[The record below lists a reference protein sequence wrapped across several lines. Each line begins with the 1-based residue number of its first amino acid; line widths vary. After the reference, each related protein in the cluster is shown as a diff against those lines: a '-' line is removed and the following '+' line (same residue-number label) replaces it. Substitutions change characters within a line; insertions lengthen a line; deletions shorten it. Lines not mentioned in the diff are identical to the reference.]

1 MQSHSGRLRKR
12 LLLPLFSTLVFL
24 FLFLDPI
31 GSGVASAGVNTWTTH
46 GPEGGIIYA
55 LAIDPAAPATLYA
68 GTDSNGVYKS
78 VNGGASWT
86 AVNAGLTNTTV
97 LALAIN
103 PSAPATLYAGTF
115 GGVFKSTDGGGSW
128 TAASTGLTT

>member
-1 MQSHSGRLRKR
+1 MQSHSTRRGRKR
-12 LLLPLFSTLVFL
+12 LLLSLFSILIFL
-24 FLFLDPI
+24 LLGPI

-55 LAIDPAAPATLYA
+55 LAIDPATPATLYA
-68 GTDSNGVYKS
+68 GTDSAGVYKTI
-78 VNGGASWT
+78 NGGASWT

-103 PSAPATLYAGTF
+103 PSTPATLYAGTF
-115 GGVFKSTDGGGSW
+115 GG
-128 TAASTGLTT
+128 A

>member
-1 MQSHSGRLRKR
+1 MQSHSTRHG
-12 LLLPLFSTLVFL
+12 LLLSLFSIPVFL
-24 FLFLDPI
+24 FLGPI
-31 GSGVASAGVNTWTTH
+31 DSGVASAGVLTWTTH

-55 LAIDPAAPATLYA
+55 LAIDPTAPATLYA
-68 GTDSNGVYKS
+68 GTDSNGVCKS
-78 VNGGASWT
+78 INGGASWT

-115 GGVFKSTDGGGSW
+115 GGVFKSSDGGEAGRP
-128 TAASTGLTT
+128 STPA